1 MPEHTTW
8 FTLLLAYMHETL
20 DKNAHAF
27 GESVIRHDA
36 ASWRSFEPIGVSL
49 FITLLVLGVAVR
61 VKSQLANAD
70 EAVVPEEQL
79 TLRTF
84 IEAFLSYFYDLAKSV
99 MDAER
104 AKKYFPLIG
113 TAAMFVFFS
122 NVLALIPGFPVATS
136 SLSITLGCAI
146 VVFVCFN
153 AYGLATNGF
162 SYVAH
167 LAGPAWYLAWLV
179 FPIEVISL
187 TVRPITLAVRLMLNM
202 SVDHLILGIFLSLV
216 AALIPI
222 PVMILGC
229 LIILI
234 QTLVFTLL
242 TWFFLIGGVVVVGAV
257 TGAAWQAHA
266 EHS

>member
-1 MPEHTTW
+1 MPEHTSW
-8 FTLLLAYMHETL
+8 FTLLLAHMHETL
-20 DKNAHAF
+20 DQNAQAF
-27 GESVIRHDA
+27 GESVIKHEA
-36 ASWRSFEPIGVSL
+36 PSWRSFEPMAAAL
-49 FITLLVLGVAVR
+49 FVTLLVLGIALRVR
-61 VKSQLANAD
+61 ARLQNPDDAI
-70 EAVVPEEQL
+70 VPEDKL

-84 IEAFLSYFYDLAKSV
+84 MEAFLSYFYDLAKSV

-242 TWFFLIGGVVVVGAV
+242 TCIYIGLA
-257 TGAAWQAHA
+257 TEHEAH
-266 EHS
+266 

>member
-8 FTLLLAYMHETL
+8 FTLLLAHMHETL
-20 DKNAHAF
+20 DQNAQAF
-27 GESVIRHDA
+27 GDTLVRHEA
-36 ASWRSFEPIGVSL
+36 PSWRSFEPIVAAL
-49 FITLLVLGVAVR
+49 FVALLVLGIAAR
-61 VKSQLANAD
+61 VSSRLSNPDDAI
-70 EAVVPEEQL
+70 VPEDRL

-84 IEAFLSYFYDLAKSV
+84 MEAFLGYFYDLAKSV

-136 SLSITLGCAI
+136 SLNITLGCAL
-146 VVFVCFN
+146 VVFLCFN

-162 SYVAH
+162 GYIAH
-167 LAGPAWYLAWLV
+167 LAGPAWYLWWLV

-187 TVRPITLAVRLMLNM
+187 AVRPITLAVRLMLNM
-202 SVDHLILGIFLSLV
+202 AVDHLILGIFLSLV
-216 AALIPI
+216 AAFIPL

-242 TWFFLIGGVVVVGAV
+242 TCIYIGLA
-257 TGAAWQAHA
+257 TEHEAH
-266 EHS
+266 